1 MTTHPQ
7 LARECLAEFIGTLI
21 LVFFGVG
28 AVNAAVLAG
37 VTQGLWQVAM
47 IWAVGVALAIYATGA
62 VSGAHINPAITA
74 ALAVWRGFPRRKI
87 LPYIGAQL
95 AGAFCGSLLLY
106 GLFHGLLADFEAAHH
121 LVRGGPG
128 SELSAMVFGEY
139 FPNPAMI
146 GTTAIA
152 YHKVPLLTAVLGE
165 AIGTAFLAGF
175 VFALTAPRN
184 PVGPRYAVPLFI
196 GLALAVIIMI
206 IAPLTQAG
214 LNPAR
219 DFGPRLLAYLL
230 GWGNVAIPGPR
241 GGFFTVYILAPML
254 GAVAGSGVY
263 EWLGRSL
270 APGPASAQQPAPG
283 DAMPLARSDEV
294 EVGVYESST
303 ALETMVMNPAEP
315 TVILVPCADS
325 GHVGCDIALRA
336 ANLLVASLEDT
347 AIRVASECPRG
358 TKSFVVAIDGS
369 SACQAS
375 ATLRDCGC
383 RPGAVVSAPS
393 VLAQAGLV
401 KPGVD
406 VRAHLEECASAL
418 AAAIRDSLQA
428 VFAEMRE
435 RRRYREEMAPIISRF
450 QGIWDK
456 FDALPPPNGAVAG
469 AEATRVELLGRRSRN
484 LFVKFDEV
492 LPPTEWSEA
501 HDLFQDALLC
511 IAYAVEG
518 WVAGDTHRWEQNL
531 EKARVQIKPLLKRLQ
546 S

>member
-1 MTTHPQ
+1 MIAPRQ
-7 LARECLAEFIGTLI
+7 LTRECLAEFIGTLI

-62 VSGAHINPAITA
+62 VSGAHLNPAITA

-87 LPYIGAQL
+87 PLYVGAQL

-106 GLFHGLLADFEAAHH
+106 GLFHGLLADFEATHR

-146 GTTAIA
+146 GATAAA
-152 YHKVPLLTAVLGE
+152 YHKVSLLTAMLAE
-165 AIGTAFLAGF
+165 AIGAAFLAGF

-241 GGFFTVYILAPML
+241 GGFFTVYILAPIL
-254 GAVAGSGVY
+254 GAVVGSGVY

-270 APGPASAQQPAPG
+270 SPTPAQQAAPEES
-283 DAMPLARSDEV
+283 APLARSDEV
-294 EVGVYESST
+294 EVGVYETST
-303 ALETMVMNPAEP
+303 ALETMVMKPAEP

-325 GHVGCDIALRA
+325 GHVGCEIARRA
-336 ANLLVASLEDT
+336 ADLLVTSLEDT
-347 AIRVASECPRG
+347 AISVACECPRG
-358 TKSFVVAIDGS
+358 TRSFIVAIDGS

-375 ATLRDCGC
+375 AALRECGC

-406 VRAHLEECASAL
+406 VRARLEECASAL
-418 AAAIRDSLQA
+418 ASAVRDSLQA

-435 RRRYREEMAPIISRF
+435 RRRYREEMAPIITRF
-450 QGIWDK
+450 QGIWEK
-456 FDALPPPNGAVAG
+456 FDILPPPNGAVAP
-469 AEATRVELLGRRSRN
+469 AEATKVELLGRRSRN

-511 IAYAVEG
+511 IAYATEG
-518 WVAGDTHRWEQNL
+518 WIAGDTERWEQNL
-531 EKARVQIKPLLKRLQ
+531 EKARIQVKPLLKRLQ